1 MMTKLAATGS
11 PAGSPTAN
19 PITVAISSSFLI
31 NGQSVAISSQDID
44 NIKKGINF
52 QLAQPVALGSI
63 NDFLNWLNET
73 FGVPLTA
80 KELGDMIDKLPNE
93 PLVVKNIKDALKG
106 ILSAVI
112 TITVLSVNTAT
123 GEYRFGVTM
132 TPLEP
137 INILNVL
144 SLETIGVEIGS
155 AETPAGSPAG

>member
-1 MMTKLAATGS
+1 MMTKLAVTA
-11 PAGSPTAN
+11 SPTAN

-31 NGQSVAISSQDID
+31 NGQSVSISSQDID

-52 QLAQPVALGSI
+52 TLAQPVALGSI

-73 FGVPLTA
+73 FGVPLKA
-80 KELGDMIDKLPNE
+80 EDLDKMINNLPNA
-93 PLVVKNIKDALKG
+93 PAVVKNIKDALKG

-132 TPLEP
+132 TPLTP
-137 INILNVL
+137 ISILNVI

-155 AETPAGSPAG
+155 AETPPADSPTV